1 MTTTPDPT
9 AVTEWEAAG
18 RRITVDG
25 RDVFVLDLP
34 ATGEENG
41 PPVLVLHGFPSASFD
56 YRHILDRMRRRR
68 RVLLFDFLGFGLS
81 GKPDLRYSIELQA
94 DVAEA
99 VVAAAGVDRI
109 SLLTHDMG
117 DTVGG
122 EILARDL
129 DGALGFSIER
139 RALTNGSIYI
149 DMAQLSDGQ
158 NLLLSLPDERQEL
171 VGADEGVAFRAGLAA
186 TFAADR
192 QPDADEL
199 DAQWALMRRDQGASL
214 LPRTIRY
221 IEDRR
226 DRERRFTGAIEEHPS
241 PLGVLWGRL
250 DPIAIHPMTERLL
263 AARPGTELV
272 TLDDVGHYP
281 MIEDPERFADGVL
294 AFLAI
299 E

>member
-1 MTTTPDPT
+1 MTTPDPA

-18 RRITVDG
+18 RHITVDG

-81 GKPDLRYSIELQA
+81 AKPDLRYSIELQA

-149 DMAQLSDGQ
+149 DMAQLSQGQ
-158 NLLLSLPDERQEL
+158 EMLLSLPDERQDL
-171 VGADEGVAFRAGLAA
+171 VGADDGVAFKAGLAA
-186 TFAADR
+186 TFAAER
-192 QPDADEL
+192 QPDAEEL
-199 DAQWALMRRDQGASL
+199 DAQWALMRRDGGASL

-250 DPIAIHPMTERLL
+250 DPIAVHPMTERLL
-263 AARPGTELV
+263 AARPATELV

-281 MIEDPERFADGVL
+281 MIEDPDRFADAVL

>member
-1 MTTTPDPT
+1 MTTPDPA
-9 AVTEWEAAG
+9 AVVEWEAAG
-18 RRITVDG
+18 RHITVDG
-25 RDVFVLDLP
+25 RDVFVVDLP

-81 GKPDLRYSIELQA
+81 AKPDLRYSIELQA

-129 DGALGFSIER
+129 DGALGFAIER

-149 DMAQLSDGQ
+149 DMAQLSQGQ
-158 NLLLSLPDERQEL
+158 EMLLSLPDERQDL
-171 VGADEGVAFRAGLAA
+171 VGADDGAAFKAGLAA

-192 QPDADEL
+192 QPDAEEM
-199 DAQWALMRRDQGASL
+199 DAQWALMRRDGGASL

-226 DRERRFTGAIEEHPS
+226 DRERRFTGAIEAHPS

-250 DPIAIHPMTERLL
+250 DPIAVHPMTERLL
-263 AARPGTELV
+263 AARPATELV

-281 MIEDPERFADGVL
+281 MIEDPDRFADAVL
-294 AFLAI
+294 GFLGI